1 MYDECAM
8 NELADDTIE
17 LRASVDLVP
26 ALTDAPLYLFDIHL
40 RGTATKIGQV
50 LLRLDREDR
59 GLVDYAGHIGF
70 EIAPEHRGH
79 HHALRA
85 VRLLVPLARRHGF
98 GELWLTTSPDNP
110 ASRRTLERLGAA
122 YVDTVEIPADSD
134 MRKLGLHEVR
144 RYRWTLP
151 ADVTT

>member
-1 MYDECAM
+1 MGAPAVVSVAEAAQWLPCQLCGP
-8 NELADDTIE
+8 LAGE
-17 LRASVDLVP
+17 A
-26 ALTDAPLYLFDIHL
+26 
-40 RGTATKIGQV
+40 G
-50 LLRLDREDR
+50 LRLEGREDA

-110 ASRRTLERLGAA
+110 ASRRTFELLGAM
-122 YVDTVEIPADSD
+122 YVDTVAIPADSD
-134 MRKLGLHEVR
+134 MRALGLHEVR

-151 ADVTT
+151 ADATT